1 MRISFSTSNAVS
13 CQPLKFG
20 KSEHSQ
26 KNTPFAAS
34 NTVSKAD
41 YDELQAKY
49 DKLSRSYDLACRV
62 AVSQAEQYKK
72 YVAAHPAK

>member
-1 MRISFSTSNAVS
+1 MRVGFSTTNAVS

-20 KSEHSQ
+20 KAQHSQ

-34 NTVSKAD
+34 SVSKAD
-41 YDELQAKY
+41 YDALQEKY
-49 DKLSRSYDLACRV
+49 DKVCKSYDLACRV
-62 AVSQAEQYKK
+62 AVAQAEQYKK

>member
-1 MRISFSTSNAVS
+1 MRISFSTNNAVS

-20 KSEHSQ
+20 KAEHSQ
-26 KNTPFAAS
+26 KNTPFASA
-34 NTVSKAD
+34 TVSKAD
-41 YDELQAKY
+41 YDALQQKY
-49 DKLSRSYDLACRV
+49 DKLNRNYDLACRV